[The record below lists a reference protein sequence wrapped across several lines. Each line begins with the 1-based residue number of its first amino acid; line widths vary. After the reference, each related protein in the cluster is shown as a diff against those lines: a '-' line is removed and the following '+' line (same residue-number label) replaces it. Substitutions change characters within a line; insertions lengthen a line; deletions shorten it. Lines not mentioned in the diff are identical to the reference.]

1 MTMDFAAAEERA
13 RLAAAD
19 LVAAADDVVARN
31 SVRWRDAHDD
41 VDFAN
46 LSRWTRYYPARK
58 VDDAREDLAFATRA
72 QAEVRSMAAST
83 AALVPGSGA
92 GASVP
97 DAQLIRRIVGLAD
110 ECERR
115 AIYLRSR

>member
-1 MTMDFAAAEERA
+1 MTQDFGAAEERA
-13 RLAAAD
+13 RLTAAD
-19 LVAAADDVVARN
+19 LAAAANDVIARG
-31 SVRWRDAHDD
+31 SVRWRDAQDE

-58 VDDAREDLAFATRA
+58 LDAAREDLAFATRT
-72 QAEVRSMAAST
+72 QAEVRSIAASV
-83 AALVPGSGA
+83 AVLVPGSGR
-92 GASVP
+92 GASAS
-97 DAQLIRRIVGLAD
+97 DAKLIRRLVGLAA

>member
-1 MTMDFAAAEERA
+1 VTRDLDAAEERA

-19 LVAAADDVVARN
+19 LATAANDVIARY
-31 SVRWRDAHDD
+31 SVRWRDAQDE

-58 VDDAREDLAFATRA
+58 LDDAREDLSFATRA
-72 QAEVRSMAAST
+72 QAEVRSIAASI
-83 AALVPGSGA
+83 AMLVPRSGA
-92 GASVP
+92 GTAAP
-97 DAQLIRRIVGLAD
+97 DAQLIRRLVGLAD

-115 AIYLRSR
+115 AIHLRSR